1 VATMQPI
8 KSNGRCL
15 LGILVLA
22 ILNGCAGTG
31 KGPVLDADQMNA
43 VELRDRVERNYL
55 GLSTLQGSS
64 RIQIQMPGLG
74 TEATTQVKI
83 ILPDSLLLKVEAIF
97 GIDVGSFTSNRKKFA
112 LYSPMQKVLYTGQQD
127 SLDLS
132 LFFQVNITYQELI
145 EAFMGTPKIQLGKT
159 SQVKMDQNQYLL
171 SSVTEEGVHRYWIH
185 PEKFVVTE
193 YKFFDLTGALQTV
206 KLFSKF
212 SRFGNSYLPKIVRI
226 QKPAEQQIFSLF
238 YDSRELNKPIDRELF
253 KLRVPPKTRHV
264 RY

>member
-1 VATMQPI
+1 MVTMQPI
-8 KSNGRCL
+8 YSNRRYL
-15 LGILVLA
+15 LWILLLV
-22 ILNGCAGTG
+22 ILSGCATT

-55 GLSTLQGSS
+55 GLSTLQGNS

-112 LYSPMQKVLYTGQQD
+112 LYAPMQKVLYTGHQD

-145 EAFMGTPKIQLGKT
+145 DAFMGTPKIQLGKT
-159 SQVKMDQNQYLL
+159 SQVKLDQNQYLL
-171 SSVTEEGVHRYWIH
+171 SSVTDEGVHRYWIH

-212 SRFGNSYLPKIVRI
+212 TKYGNSYLPKIVQI
-226 QKPAEQQIFSLF
+226 QKPEAQQIFSLF
-238 YDSRELNKPIDRELF
+238 YDSRELNKPVDRSAF